1 VIATRNSRLSK
12 LLARLGKSVCG
23 ERDLW
28 PSHNNGRY
36 SRAAKVVGRLT
47 LPEKQGQ
54 IVAG

>member
-1 VIATRNSRLSK
+1 VIATRNSRLGK
-12 LLARLGKSVCG
+12 LLARLSKSVCC
-23 ERDLW
+23 EHDLW